1 MRALGKVP
9 GAADRREVPFVPA
22 DSRNASP
29 GAVDESQ
36 FICSLIR
43 SVIHSEFRPCVSSG
57 VSASLL
63 EGFGGLTLLH
73 LKLFSAS
80 PSGQCEVQRFSCSSK
95 HCTPPSSSSASLHP
109 DLPEASEGRRRSFL
123 PRNSLNNQ
131 SSTGEICWFPVSRD
145 PCVSCA

>member
-22 DSRNASP
+22 DWRNASP
-29 GAVDESQ
+29 GAVGESQ

-80 PSGQCEVQRFSCSSK
+80 PSGQCEVQH
-95 HCTPPSSSSASLHP
+95 HCIQISQRPQRE
-109 DLPEASEGRRRSFL
+109 DVEASS
-123 PRNSLNNQ
+123 PA
-131 SSTGEICWFPVSRD
+131 T
-145 PCVSCA
+145 A